1 MASLYAIGWRQG
13 SFVEVELPLAGFVL
27 DDQGQVR
34 ACRGTHQAWVVA
46 SQDCDLND
54 WETTR
59 TGPLVE
65 LRARLTADDPDTEW
79 GIRSKVLRLTETE
92 GVHTES
98 APIRISPAALVALAR
113 PADVITPARALAYK
127 TWLGRRYDR
136 PAVPDDQVAL
146 AKDIAARARRRSRRG
161 FALALHDV
169 LIQFDDQTTPPTFL
183 LFAVMVDGTE
193 KEVARQ
199 WLTEVG
205 MAVPDRLGV
214 LGGVDAGYRS
224 ETSLELIE
232 SAYSADLSGLSWPGP
247 EPHGAL

>member
-1 MASLYAIGWRQG
+1 
-13 SFVEVELPLAGFVL
+13 VEAELPMAGFVV
-27 DDQGQVR
+27 DDQGQVQ
-34 ACRGTHQAWVVA
+34 ACPGTYRTWVVA

-59 TGPLVE
+59 TEPLVE
-65 LRARLTADDPDTEW
+65 LRARITADDPDAEW
-79 GIRSKVLRLTETE
+79 GIRSRVVRLTETE
-92 GVHTES
+92 GVHSDS
-98 APIRISPAALVALAR
+98 APLRITPAALVAMAR
-113 PADVITPARALAYK
+113 PADVITPARAIAFK

-146 AKDIAARARRRSRRG
+146 AKDIAGRARRPSRRG
-161 FALALHDV
+161 FAVKLHDV
-169 LIQFDDQTTPPTFL
+169 LIQFDDRTTPPTFL
-183 LFAVMVDGTE
+183 LFAVILDGTDS
-193 KEVARQ
+193 EVARQ

-232 SAYSADLSGLSWPGP
+232 SAYSADLSGLSWSGP

>member
-13 SFVEVELPLAGFVL
+13 SFVETELPMAGLVV
-27 DDQGQVR
+27 DDNGQVR
-34 ACRGTHQAWVVA
+34 ACSGTHRTWVVA

-59 TGPLVE
+59 TEPLVE
-65 LRARLTADDPDTEW
+65 LRARITAEDPDTEW
-79 GIRSKVLRLTETE
+79 GIRSRVVRLTETE
-92 GVHTES
+92 GVHSDS
-98 APIRISPAALVALAR
+98 APLRISPAALVARVR
-113 PADVITPARALAYK
+113 PADVITPARGIAFK

-146 AKDIAARARRRSRRG
+146 AQDIAARARRPSRRG
-161 FALALHDV
+161 FAVKLHDV

-183 LFAVMVDGTE
+183 LFAVILDGTD
-193 KEVARQ
+193 KEVVRQ
-199 WLTEVG
+199 WLTDVG

-224 ETSLELIE
+224 ETSLDLIE
-232 SAYSADLSGLSWPGP
+232 SSYSADLSGLSWSGP
-247 EPHGAL
+247 DPHGAL

>member
-1 MASLYAIGWRQG
+1 MCWRQG
-13 SFVEVELPLAGFVL
+13 SFVEAEFPVAGFTL
-27 DDQGQVR
+27 DDHGQVR
-34 ACRGTHQAWVVA
+34 ACTGTHRTWVVA

-59 TGPLVE
+59 TEPLVE
-65 LRARLTADDPDTEW
+65 LRARITAEDPDTEW
-79 GIRSKVLRLTETE
+79 GIRSKVVRLTETE
-92 GVHTES
+92 GVHSDS
-98 APIRISPAALVALAR
+98 APLRISPAALVAMAR
-113 PADVITPARALAYK
+113 PADVITHPRGIAFK

-146 AKDIAARARRRSRRG
+146 AKDIATRARRPSRRG
-161 FALALHDV
+161 FAVELHDL
-169 LIQFDDQTTPPTFL
+169 LIQFDDQTTPPAFL
-183 LFAVMVDGTE
+183 LFAVIIDGTN

-205 MAVPDRLGV
+205 VAVPDRLGV

-232 SAYSADLSGLSWPGP
+232 SSYSADLSGLSWPGP
-247 EPHGAL
+247 DPHGAL

>member
-1 MASLYAIGWRQG
+1 MGWRQG

-27 DDQGQVR
+27 GDQGQVR
-34 ACRGTHQAWVVA
+34 ACSGTHRMWVVA

-59 TGPLVE
+59 TEPLVE
-65 LRARLTADDPDTEW
+65 LRARITADDPDAEW
-79 GIRSKVLRLTETE
+79 GIRSRVLRLTESE
-92 GVHTES
+92 GVHSDS
-98 APIRISPAALVALAR
+98 APLRISPAALVAMAR
-113 PADVITPARALAYK
+113 PANVIALARAIAFK

-136 PAVPDDQVAL
+136 PAVPNAQVAL
-146 AKDIAARARRRSRRG
+146 ARDIAARARRPSRRG
-161 FALALHDV
+161 FAVELHDM
-169 LIQFDDQTTPPTFL
+169 LIQFDDRTTPPTFL
-183 LFAVMVDGTE
+183 LFAVVADGTD

-205 MAVPDRLGV
+205 IAVPDRLGV
-214 LGGVDAGYRS
+214 LGEVDAGYRS

-247 EPHGAL
+247 DPQGAL

>member
-1 MASLYAIGWRQG
+1 VANLYAIGWRQG
-13 SFVEVELPLAGFVL
+13 SFVEAELPAAGFTL
-27 DDQGQVR
+27 DDQGQLW
-34 ACRGTHQAWVVA
+34 ACSGTHRTWVVA

-59 TGPLVE
+59 TEPLVE
-65 LRARLTADDPDTEW
+65 LRTRITAKDPDTEW
-79 GIRSKVLRLTETE
+79 GIRSRVVRLTETE
-92 GVHTES
+92 GVHSDS
-98 APIRISPAALVALAR
+98 APLRISPAALVASAQ
-113 PADVITPARALAYK
+113 PANVITPARAIAFK

-136 PAVPDDQVAL
+136 PAVPDDQVTL
-146 AKDIAARARRRSRRG
+146 AKDIASRARRPSRRG
-161 FALALHDV
+161 FAVDLHDV

-183 LFAVMVDGTE
+183 LFAVIVDGTD
-193 KEVARQ
+193 KEVARR

-232 SAYSADLSGLSWPGP
+232 SSYSADLSGLSWSGP
-247 EPHGAL
+247 HPYGAL